1 MNQFLLGDCLQTMQ
15 TIPDDTVDCCITS
28 PPYFGLRGYSKY
40 LYKPAPET
48 PVSKYKYLGLDTS
61 GTVDIRTVPKKYHK
75 YLCRAENGL
84 EHHPQQYIDNLVAV
98 FEQVKRVLKPCGTL
112 WLNIGDSYA
121 SERGGS
127 HQPAETLA
135 GGKHGYTKEGAK
147 VNRGREEGYNPT
159 RNAKAI
165 GLKHKDLIGI
175 PWQLAFALRQANWY
189 LRQDIIW
196 HKPNCAPESVKDRC
210 TKSHEYIFLFSKS
223 EKYYYDSNSIKVNG
237 ANRRS
242 VWSINPKP
250 FKGQHF
256 ATYPPELVYPC
267 VLAGC
272 PKDGIVLDPF
282 GGTGTT
288 AMVAKQLGRQFI
300 LCELCQETMKIAK
313 KRVKQPWKTHDF
325 SSVKS
330 EGIFTTL

>member
-1 MNQFLLGDCLQTMQ
+1 MQTIQ
-15 TIPDDTVDCCITS
+15 TIPDNTVDCCITS

-48 PVSKYKYLGLDTS
+48 HVSKYKYLGLDTS
-61 GTVDIRTVPKKYHK
+61 GTVDIRTVPEKYHK

-84 EHHPQQYIDNLVAV
+84 EHHPQHYIDNLVSV
-98 FEQVKRVLKPCGTL
+98 FQQVKRVLKPCGTL

-175 PWQLAFALRQANWY
+175 PWQLAFALRDAGWY
-189 LRQDIIW
+189 LRQDIVW

-267 VLAGC
+267 ILAGC

-300 LCELCQETMKIAK
+300 LCELCPETMSIAK
-313 KRVKQPWKTHDF
+313 KRVKHPWKTHDF
-325 SSVKS
+325 TTPKKKS
-330 EGIFTTL
+330 LFE